1 MLRKLAPALVAFLA
15 AHFAIHFT
23 DAAHPITKGLTDW
36 TTINEE
42 LYNNVKM
49 HGGKPLAV
57 GTQSQKS
64 KDGEAPV
71 ESVFAWT
78 NEYGPNKTRIFSTT
92 IGHNNETVADARYL
106 DLVTRGLLW
115 SCDKLN
121 AEYLKPFTGKN
132 EVAFIKVTPQPEK
145 PKAVAATLPPAV
157 KDGTPVTVT
166 ASSEESG
173 KGNFAWKAVDGD
185 ADSRWCAGG
194 SSKPQWLQIEFEQA
208 HEITGLKIVWESKN
222 NAYRYKVEASDD
234 GQGNKAWVTLM
245 DATNNNAP
253 GDSVHDKVA
262 VGNTKKVNGGYVAKV
277 IRITCTGTSR
287 DGWASI
293 KEITVKGE
301 GIKALAPKVSA
312 QQQVAA
318 GKEGKKSE
326 AGPNRAGRA
335 VEGHGGEY
343 PRAGRR
349 GACESGQRGRCAC
362 ITPSARTAR
371 GDEGWQQ
378 GARSR
383 ARILPR
389 CPEAGEPPPDHRG
402 HRRENGR

>member
-1 MLRKLAPALVAFLA
+1 MLHKLAPALVAFLA

-71 ESVFAWT
+71 ESVVAWT

-132 EVAFIKVTPQPEK
+132 EVTFIKVTPQPEK
-145 PKAVAATLPPAV
+145 AKAVAATLPPAV

-185 ADSRWCAGG
+185 AGSRWCAGG

-222 NAYRYKVEASDD
+222 SAYRYKVEASDE

-277 IRITCTGTSR
+277 IRITCTGASQ

-312 QQQVAA
+312 QQQVAE

-326 AGPNRAGRA
+326 ADPNRAGRA
-335 VEGHGGEY
+335 IEGHGGEY
-343 PRAGRR
+343 PCAGRR

-371 GDEGWQQ
+371 GDEGRQQ

-389 CPEAGEPPPDHRG
+389 RPEAGEPPPDHRG